1 MSIFK
6 KLTSDMK
13 DAMKAGEKE
22 RLSTIRLLRGQIK
35 DAAIDKRDDLSE
47 EEEIAILS
55 NAAKKR
61 RESIKIYSEAGRDDL
76 SGKELRELDVIQS
89 YLPQQLSPKEIEK
102 IVDEAITATG
112 AQSMRDMGKLM
123 GIIMPKVK
131 GRADGKRIN
140 ELIQQKLS

>member
-1 MSIFK
+1 MSIFET
-6 KLTSDMK
+6 LTSDMK

-35 DAAIDKRDDLSE
+35 DAAIDKRDDLNE

-76 SGKELRELDVIQS
+76 AGKEQRELDIIQS
-89 YLPQQLSPKEIEK
+89 YLPQQLSPEEIEK
-102 IVDEAITATG
+102 IVDEAIEETG
-112 AQSMRDMGKLM
+112 AQSMKDMGRLM
-123 GIIMPKVK
+123 GAIMPKVK
-131 GRADGKRIN
+131 GRADGRQIN
-140 ELIQQKLS
+140 EMIRQKLS

>member
-1 MSIFK
+1 MSVFE

-76 SGKELRELDVIQS
+76 AGKEQRELDVIQS
-89 YLPQQLSPKEIEK
+89 YLPQQLSSKEIAR
-102 IVDEAITATG
+102 IVDEAIDETG
-112 AQSMRDMGKLM
+112 AQSMKDIGRLM
-123 GIIMPKVK
+123 GVIMPKVK
-131 GRADGKRIN
+131 GRADGKQIN
-140 ELIQQKLS
+140 EMIRQKLS